1 MVNFNKIKK
10 WNDEV
15 KKNND
20 KLKVESDFKKKEKLR
35 LQNAILELK
44 VKLERLK

>member
-1 MVNFNKIKK
+1 MVDLNKIKK

-20 KLKVESDFKKKEKLR
+20 KLKTETDFKKKEKLR
-35 LQNAILELK
+35 LQNSVLELK
-44 VKLERLK
+44 IKIEKLN